1 MFTFLT
7 QPIIYFIHF
16 IHSFTGSYAIG
27 VISITIAVRA
37 VLMPLFIKS
46 AKHQKHSK
54 ELMTSIKPEL
64 DVLTAKLKNSHDE
77 SEKIMVQQK
86 IQELTSDSFKSSLLG
101 CLPIIIQ
108 LPVLFSLYYAIKLDT
123 VIASENFLW
132 MNLGTMD
139 IGISIIACVIYF
151 MQSWLSLDIN
161 QPINMKIMMFINPIM
176 ILIFSLFNPAIIPIY
191 WTVSALLLTVQQLI
205 VKKWYR

>member
-1 MFTFLT
+1 LFTFLT

-37 VLMPLFIKS
+37 ILMPLFIKS

-54 ELMTSIKPEL
+54 DLLTSIKPEL
-64 DVLTAKLKNSHDE
+64 DELTAKLKNSHDE

-86 IQELTSDSFKSSLLG
+86 IQELTSDSLKSSLLG

-132 MNLGTMD
+132 MNLGTVD

-151 MQSWLSLDIN
+151 MQSWLSLDKN

-205 VKKWYR
+205 IKKWYR

>member
-37 VLMPLFIKS
+37 ILMPLFIKS

-86 IQELTSDSFKSSLLG
+86 IQELTSDSLKSSLLV

-132 MNLGTMD
+132 MNLGTVD

-151 MQSWLSLDIN
+151 IQSWLSLDKN

-205 VKKWYR
+205 IKKWYR

>member
-7 QPIIYFIHF
+7 QPIIYVIHF

-27 VISITIAVRA
+27 VIGITIAVRLM
-37 VLMPLFIKS
+37 LMPLFIKS
-46 AKHQKHSK
+46 AKYQKNSK

-64 DVLTAKLKNSHDE
+64 DVLTAKYKNSNDE
-77 SEKIMVQQK
+77 SEKIMVQHK
-86 IQELTSDSFKSSLLG
+86 IQELTSDSLKSSLLG
-101 CLPIIIQ
+101 CLPIIVQ
-108 LPVLFSLYYAIKLDT
+108 LPVIFSLYYAIKLDT

-132 MNLGTMD
+132 MNLGTVD
-139 IGISIIACVIYF
+139 IGISMIACLIYF
-151 MQSWLSLDIN
+151 IQSCLSLDKS
-161 QPINMKIMMFINPIM
+161 QPMNLKIMVFINPIM

-205 VKKWYR
+205 IKKWYR